1 MIPSRSA
8 FLSFAAALITG
19 VALGVSAPLLGAIE
33 LPAVNSLHLVLSAG
47 WVWAAL
53 AFCVGFAFRSRIRS
67 AVVAGA
73 SLTAAVV
80 AYYVTKLIQGEYR
93 EWVNLDDP
101 SQGTHIYWTGFLSKT
116 LFWGAA
122 AVALGLLLGLAG
134 NLGRNAGPRGLSFRL
149 LIPLIA
155 IAETSMRL
163 SVEASSQGSVASTT
177 WNVTRLVAVAVIAI
191 LAIQEVRARSDR
203 ATRPTRY
210 LSPNPGCDDSSR
222 RSAHKASGS

>member
-1 MIPSRSA
+1 VVPSRSA
-8 FLSFAAALITG
+8 CLSFAAALIAG

-33 LPAVNSLHLVLSAG
+33 FPVINSLHLVLSAG

-53 AFCVGFAFRSRIRS
+53 AYCVGFSLRSRIRS
-67 AVVAGA
+67 AIVAGSA
-73 SLTAAVV
+73 LTAAVV

-101 SQGTHIYWTGFLSKT
+101 SQGTHIYWAGFLSKT

-134 NLGRNAGPRGLSFRL
+134 NLGRNAGRRGLAFRV
-149 LIPLIA
+149 LIPLVA

-163 SVEASSQGSVASTT
+163 SFEASSQGSVASMT
-177 WNVTRLVAVAVIAI
+177 WNVTRLVAAAVIFV
-191 LAIQEVRARSDR
+191 LAVQQVRARSDR
-203 ATRPTRY
+203 ATRP
-210 LSPNPGCDDSSR
+210 
-222 RSAHKASGS
+222 AQH